1 MKKNTNNMKV
11 FSKTWE
17 LMVKGILRLYS
28 PAKSCGIMKIFF
40 KAFKMQKMFI

>member
-17 LMVKGILRLYS
+17 LMVKGI
-28 PAKSCGIMKIFF
+28 KTIFTHQILWNYEEGF
-40 KAFKMQKMFI
+40 FQII